1 MLQGYNKSLGA
12 WKRGLSR
19 VFLNKSILI
28 NTITDESVDHL
39 LKIAYY
45 LIFLIMNKPFLK
57 LPIGSDIDTFIEI
70 VDEMEIIMRYIPDDK
85 HLLNLVVYY
94 ALVLM
99 IQSLVAQVSYTNA
112 NNYTQNSKFMNQLL
126 FFIDRMGEVLRV
138 DIWLICKKVHSNFQ
152 QKVEYLEKLM
162 LDLTERWN
170 KEEGMKKI

>member
-1 MLQGYNKSLGA
+1 
-12 WKRGLSR
+12 
-19 VFLNKSILI
+19 
-28 NTITDESVDHL
+28 
-39 LKIAYY
+39 
-45 LIFLIMNKPFLK
+45 MNKPFLK

-152 QKVEYLEKLM
+152 QKVEYLE
-162 LDLTERWN
+162 N
-170 KEEGMKKI
+170 

>member
-1 MLQGYNKSLGA
+1 
-12 WKRGLSR
+12 
-19 VFLNKSILI
+19 
-28 NTITDESVDHL
+28 
-39 LKIAYY
+39 
-45 LIFLIMNKPFLK
+45 MNKPFLK

-162 LDLTERWN
+162 LDLTEKMEQR
-170 KEEGMKKI
+170 